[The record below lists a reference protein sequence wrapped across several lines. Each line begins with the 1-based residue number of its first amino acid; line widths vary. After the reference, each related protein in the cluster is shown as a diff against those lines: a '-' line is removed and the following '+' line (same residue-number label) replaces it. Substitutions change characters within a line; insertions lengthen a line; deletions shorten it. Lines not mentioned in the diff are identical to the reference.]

1 MLWLQGDNGESPP
14 AMWNEDDGDNSNLNE
29 KAEQISDF
37 GNSLISGSS
46 KDMHCDEHP
55 VFTQQCEE
63 CVRLKSL
70 VERYQTHRNKFTC
83 KKKGK
88 VINIAANEGHG
99 RLDGK
104 IEGEFLTVPVCRF
117 NFPKNPIDKTE
128 FILAFPKDHNEEEIK
143 KAKLDYK
150 KIRKYLLRL
159 TNGDDFDKDK
169 KWINFKEMTFYT
181 FLFEVGMFE
190 GNKKQDDKNACEAA
204 RKRYLTALRCEV
216 RSSGLLL
223 LRRDT
228 EDVFTNNYNIKLL
241 QIHEANEDMQ
251 FITDEYAVA
260 EYVSDYC
267 TKLESG
273 TSALLRNINDEA
285 VASGENAKI
294 VIGKLAKALDKG
306 RECSIQEA
314 IYRLLGLSMSKFS
327 SVVRFINTNHPDRR
341 DGLLRSDIDTLDE
354 NESVFHNSLH
364 DYYQDRPFTS
374 AIDETDW
381 NNMTLAQFVASYNIA
396 YTKSSSEE
404 DILRLI
410 KLRNNRGHISRR
422 KNDCVVRYFLK
433 YENDE
438 EFYRALCI
446 LFFAFRDERKEIH
459 SKNVQELYEDNV
471 EAIEMERR
479 KFEKHR
485 GMVELIKDL
494 EKQKESNADIEENED
509 KENLYIEDETTLPEE
524 IEDFEKEVKSKAKQA
539 ISNYNEGAEKMSSE
553 TYLDS
558 VISLNEQQR
567 KIFNDFVE
575 RINDTT
581 IDPFYLYIGGE
592 AGTGKSFLLKL
603 MIEAVKLLPK
613 HSGQDLDKPHF
624 ITLAPTG
631 VAAYLVNGTTI
642 ESGLGIQPQKK
653 RSFQTTNPSKN
664 SNLRFLYEDLQLI
677 FLDEVSMTGSDMLA
691 RINFRMQEIMG
702 NSNFMG
708 GVSMVCCGD
717 FGQLPPVLQPMIWQ
731 TSHLDGRIELSTNH
745 WDENF
750 YIYYLDQKMRSQ
762 DSEFST
768 ICDLVR
774 KGISDKRVID
784 YMQQRVKECP
794 DENNNSKYA
803 EGKLCI
809 IVTTNKD
816 RDKINSE
823 KLHKLL
829 PNSKAYVV
837 SSIDQ
842 STNVKNP
849 PPLSDKLPLTQTG
862 QLEKEIVFKE
872 GAPVMVTSNHKE
884 QKHRKN
890 GIVNGS
896 RGYIDSIQPSQD
908 NPDVAEVIW
917 VRFHND
923 KTGKLL
929 RGENRDLLQHHKPKD
944 DKAVPILKQKK
955 QFSVKGSVKWLR
967 EQFPLTLCYAIT
979 AHKSQGQT
987 LDQTII
993 DFRGQ
998 NSRFG
1003 YGSFYTALSRVKFG
1017 SNVFLKSF
1025 KPEYIKAN
1033 PAVEKKISSMK
1044 LYSPYIFKKV
1054 YLPEK
1059 IYKSEDELKIGYI
1072 NIDNLL
1078 TSKSD
1083 IFLNEDPN
1091 LLHLDLLAVA
1101 DTRLDKEN
1109 NMEYLRERLSNWN
1122 ILQRFDADDNMKHMG
1137 LLLLQ
1142 SNNKPKNITIDCESK
1157 SYWKP
1162 IDKEKIIFLQ
1172 CLKVHI
1178 PEFSFK
1184 VAFVYIRQSPT
1195 EVELT
1200 HLTKVLKDVDL
1211 FLGDLNLDPT
1221 RSDDLKK
1228 LNSLCVHGHTRV
1240 LNEVTTTHYN
1250 QLDHILF
1257 QEKYSPS
1264 FFSTSFRNFSSDH
1277 HAISMRIPLLG
1288 NTFSDSFLQ
1297 ARYFNKEE
1305 KTGKRRRDS
1314 FSGEKQKFKRILD
1327 IDAQNEIW
1335 LQCLHSP
1342 NWLTSSV
1349 IDRYLQLLQK
1359 EDSSSIIFQ
1368 TAFQKQLTEGFEKMD
1383 PFFHDGAILEAKR
1396 VLIPMFDEE
1405 TDICFLVT
1413 LDKKVMSLYDP
1424 VQFKNPQATTDHQQ
1438 VNKKILELLKEK
1450 YVEPLYAVH
1459 GKRCPPITLKI
1470 FQPPDIVAIEN
1481 EFDCGIFMTMF
1492 VKHLL
1497 KGKKFSFV
1505 NENSLRYR
1513 DSMRSELLS
1522 LTISHDD
1529 PKVQTNKRKPL
1540 PEKSQIAKQSKPSF
1554 VNQELFRTFTN
1565 LDGETCWV
1573 NCCLQLVL
1581 AALDHNEY
1589 CAESGSLLWDHL
1601 ISLKNKGKTRALS
1614 ALQVRNLIIRKEVQ
1628 RIQEE
1633 NILPQNRLFL
1643 IPGVTDR
1650 DFNNYLLQQVSGSSS
1665 IGQQD
1670 GKDFFL
1676 CLKENKQHWPDVYS
1690 LFEFKTVTF
1699 TTCSKCQFSN
1709 RSDHPVEN
1717 VFLPLDCPTSPTT
1730 MSDYINRM
1738 LNSYELR
1745 EEWRDEGGCNQVTTG
1760 KNYIKIQDVSHTDYL
1775 VFCLNRLLQIDGQ
1788 FHIIDFPV
1796 PVGGAVSVTDDNNVT
1811 TRYSPVTIIHYEG
1824 HVTEDE
1830 DTRGHY
1836 MADVLD
1842 VHTNKWFRTSDNSTP
1857 RELEANELSNQGYI
1871 YLYKRM

>member
-1 MLWLQGDNGESPP
+1 
-14 AMWNEDDGDNSNLNE
+14 MWNEDDDDDSSLTE

-37 GNSLISGSS
+37 GDSLISGSS
-46 KDMHCDEHP
+46 KDMHCDKHP
-55 VFTQQCEE
+55 AFSQQCEE

-70 VERYQTHRNKFTC
+70 VDRYQTHRHKFTC
-83 KKKGK
+83 KKRGK
-88 VINIAANEGHG
+88 VIKIASNEGHG

-128 FILAFPKDHNEEEIK
+128 FILAFSKDHDKEEIK

-169 KWINFKEMTFYT
+169 KWINFKEMPFYKY
-181 FLFEVGMFE
+181 LFEVGMFE
-190 GNKKQDDKNACEAA
+190 AGKNQDDKIACEVA

-223 LRRDT
+223 LRRGN

-241 QIHEANEDMQ
+241 QIHEANEDVQ

-267 TKLESG
+267 TKLETG
-273 TSALLRNINDEA
+273 TSALLRNINNEA

-294 VIGKLAKALDKG
+294 VIGKLSQALDKG

-341 DGLLRSDIDTLDE
+341 DGLLRADVDTLDE

-374 AIDETDW
+374 NIDEIDW
-381 NNMTLAQFVASYNIA
+381 NNLTLAKFVASYNIV
-396 YTKSSSEE
+396 YTKSSSKE
-404 DILRLI
+404 DNVRIT
-410 KLRNNRGHISRR
+410 KLRNNRGYISRR
-422 KNDCVVRYFLK
+422 KTDCVIRYFLK

-446 LFFAFRDERKEIH
+446 LFFPFRDERKEIH
-459 SKNVQELYEDNV
+459 SKNVQELYEENMD
-471 EAIEMERR
+471 AIERERR

-494 EKQKESNADIEENED
+494 EKQKESTADIEENED
-509 KENLYIEDETTLPEE
+509 KENLYVEDETTLLEE
-524 IEDFEKEVKSKAKQA
+524 IDDFEKEVKSKAKQA
-539 ISNYNEGAEKMSSE
+539 ISRYNVGVVQMSSE
-553 TYLDS
+553 TFLDS
-558 VISLNEQQR
+558 VLSLNEQQR

-581 IDPFYLYIGGE
+581 ANPFYLYIGGE

-613 HSGQDLDKPHF
+613 HSGQDLDKPYF

-642 ESGLGIQPQKK
+642 ESGLGIQPQKG
-653 RSFQTTNPSKN
+653 RSFQTSNPSKN
-664 SNLRFLYEDLQLI
+664 SNMRFLYEDLQLI

-717 FGQLPPVLQPMIWQ
+717 FGQLPPVLQPMIWE

-750 YIYYLDQKMRSQ
+750 NIYYLDQKMRSQ
-762 DSEFST
+762 DSEFSE
-768 ICDLVR
+768 ICDMVR
-774 KGISDKRVID
+774 KGINDKKVID
-784 YMQQRVKECP
+784 YMQQRIKECP

-803 EGKLCI
+803 DGKLCI

-823 KLHKLL
+823 KLHNLL

-849 PPLSDKLPLTQTG
+849 PPLSDKLSLTQTG

-884 QKHRKN
+884 QKYKNN

-896 RGYIDSIQPSQD
+896 RGYIDSIQPSKD

-923 KTGKLL
+923 ETGKLL
-929 RGENRDLLQHHKPKD
+929 RIDNRALLQHHKPKD
-944 DKAVPILKQKK
+944 NKAVPIFKQKK

-993 DFRGQ
+993 DFSGQ

-1017 SNVFLKSF
+1017 SNFFLKSF
-1025 KPEYIKAN
+1025 KEEYIKAN

-1044 LYSPYIFKKV
+1044 LYSPYVFKKV
-1054 YLPEK
+1054 YLPQE
-1059 IYKSEDELKIGYI
+1059 IYKSANEFKIGYI
-1072 NIDNLL
+1072 NINNIF

-1083 IFLNEDPN
+1083 IFLNHDQN

-1109 NMEYLRERLSNWN
+1109 NMEYLQESLSNWS

-1162 IDKEKIIFLQ
+1162 IDGEKTVFLQ

-1178 PEFSFK
+1178 PDFSIK
-1184 VAFVYIRQSPT
+1184 VAFVYIRQTPT
-1195 EVELT
+1195 EGELT
-1200 HLTKVLKDVDL
+1200 HLIKVLEDVDL
-1211 FLGDLNLDPT
+1211 LLGDLNLDPV

-1228 LNSLCVHGHTRV
+1228 LNSLCVHGHSRV
-1240 LNEVTTTHYN
+1240 LNEVTTTHCN

-1257 QEKYSPS
+1257 HEKCSPG

-1277 HAISMRIPLLG
+1277 HTISIRLPFSG
-1288 NTFSDSFLQ
+1288 NEYSDSFLQ
-1297 ARYFNKEE
+1297 AHFFNKEQ
-1305 KTGKRRRDS
+1305 KTTKRKIDN
-1314 FSGEKQKFKRILD
+1314 FSGENQRSKRSIV
-1327 IDAQNEIW
+1327 IDEQDETW
-1335 LQCLHSP
+1335 LQCLQSP
-1342 NWLTSSV
+1342 NWLTSNV
-1349 IDRYLQLLQK
+1349 INRYINLLQK
-1359 EDSSSIIFQ
+1359 ENSSSIIFE

-1383 PFFHDGAILEAKR
+1383 PIFLDGAILEDKK
-1396 VLIPMFDEE
+1396 VIIPMFDEE
-1405 TDICFLVT
+1405 TDICFLVIFY
-1413 LDKKVMSLYDP
+1413 KKVMSLYDP
-1424 VQFKNPQATTDHQQ
+1424 VEFKNPQATMDHQQ
-1438 VNKKILELLKEK
+1438 VNEKVLKLLKEK
-1450 YVEPLYAVH
+1450 YIEPLYAIH
-1459 GKRCPPITLKI
+1459 GKRCPSIKLRI
-1470 FQPPDIVAIEN
+1470 FQPPDIAAIEN
-1481 EFDCGIFMTMF
+1481 ESDCGIFVTMF
-1492 VKHLL
+1492 VKHFL
-1497 KGKKFSFV
+1497 KGKKFTFI
-1505 NENSLRYR
+1505 NENSSKYR
-1513 DSMRSELLS
+1513 DSIRCELLS
-1522 LTISHDD
+1522 LKISYDD
-1529 PKVQTNKRKPL
+1529 QKLQNKKRKTL
-1540 PEKSQIAKQSKPSF
+1540 PETSQIAKQSRPTF
-1554 VNQELFRTFTN
+1554 VNQELFRTFMN
-1565 LDGETCWV
+1565 LDGETCWI

-1581 AALDHNEY
+1581 AALDHKEY
-1589 CAESGSLLWDHL
+1589 CAESGSLLWDDL
-1601 ISLKNKGKTRALS
+1601 ISLKNKGKARALD
-1614 ALQVRNLIIRKEVQ
+1614 ALQVRNLILRKEVQ
-1628 RIQEE
+1628 RIREE
-1633 NILPQNRLFL
+1633 NILP
-1643 IPGVTDR
+1643 
-1650 DFNNYLLQQVSGSSS
+1650 
-1665 IGQQD
+1665 
-1670 GKDFFL
+1670 
-1676 CLKENKQHWPDVYS
+1676 
-1690 LFEFKTVTF
+1690 
-1699 TTCSKCQFSN
+1699 
-1709 RSDHPVEN
+1709 
-1717 VFLPLDCPTSPTT
+1717 
-1730 MSDYINRM
+1730 
-1738 LNSYELR
+1738 
-1745 EEWRDEGGCNQVTTG
+1745 
-1760 KNYIKIQDVSHTDYL
+1760 
-1775 VFCLNRLLQIDGQ
+1775 
-1788 FHIIDFPV
+1788 
-1796 PVGGAVSVTDDNNVT
+1796 
-1811 TRYSPVTIIHYEG
+1811 
-1824 HVTEDE
+1824 
-1830 DTRGHY
+1830 
-1836 MADVLD
+1836 
-1842 VHTNKWFRTSDNSTP
+1842 
-1857 RELEANELSNQGYI
+1857 
-1871 YLYKRM
+1871 